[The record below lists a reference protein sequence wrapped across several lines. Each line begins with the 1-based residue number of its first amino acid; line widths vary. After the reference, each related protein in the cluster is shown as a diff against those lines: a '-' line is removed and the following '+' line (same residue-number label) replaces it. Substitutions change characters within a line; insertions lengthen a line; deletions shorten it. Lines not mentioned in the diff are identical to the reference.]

1 MRTLD
6 GAAEI
11 RTRKRPC
18 GLLVR
23 LGLCLLLCVS
33 AGAAGANPYPRAELA
48 VSSRQL
54 AQSLAAALGSPFSL
68 ELADVFG
75 GAPARQHLLGFIGDC
90 AAALDVPPV
99 ADALWSRALHLAVAR
114 GDARAELDLNKMIAR
129 SATMLGDYDRA
140 RAAAQRAAQLSLR
153 LDDHDALAQAEN
165 ALGIV
170 ERRRGHLDKATKHQ
184 LKAIALF
191 SASGNQ
197 AGEIRALT
205 DLGTV
210 WRDRGEFAKALQVQ
224 LDAAAKGHSDTDR
237 LEYLYRNLGLLYRDI
252 EDASA
257 SRQYFDRALSEAIER
272 GSPTAY
278 STVIGSYASLL
289 NDLGDFAG
297 ARDASSE
304 ALAID
309 SALDDRPH
317 QGLDLL
323 ELGRALLGLHENDEA
338 ERHLEHA
345 LKLGRELQQREIVA
359 RSLLHLTQ
367 AAIAD
372 GDTLRARGSID
383 EAIAGLEAA
392 NLRQQL
398 AQAYAMREQLAQS
411 EGNSQDALR
420 YAHKYLQA
428 REEMIGVRTSRQL
441 AALEV
446 QHERANAEQRV
457 SMLAKDNEL
466 QAARIERQTLVRDT
480 ALIVIIGLS
489 LTLGALVFRHRS
501 MRRFNQALAQRNQ
514 EILEA
519 SAKLDSANA
528 ALRAQAAE
536 LERAATIDS
545 LTQIANRRH
554 LLTKLADR
562 IVQASEQGRSLVLML
577 IDFDH
582 FKAINDEHGHL
593 FGDQVLAT
601 GARAISERLSRSD
614 LLGRYGGEEFV
625 AVLEQCP
632 ADQALAFADG
642 VREHVTQR
650 LTSTLPVLGAK
661 GSVSIGVACMADLS
675 PPVDMSG
682 FLDAADQALYAAKH
696 AGRNCVRRYPT

>member
-1 MRTLD
+1 MRTLP

-11 RTRKRPC
+11 RTPPEPR

-23 LGLCLLLCVS
+23 SGVCLLLCLAS
-33 AGAAGANPYPRAELA
+33 AAGKADPYPRAELA

-54 AQSLAAALGSPFSL
+54 AQTLATTLGSGFSL
-68 ELADVFG
+68 EIANLFG
-75 GAPARQHLLGFIGDC
+75 GSLARQHLLGFVGDS

-99 ADALWSRALHLAVAR
+99 ADALWSRARALAVVRA
-114 GDARAELDLNKMIAR
+114 DAPAELDLEEMIAR

-140 RAAAQRAAQLSLR
+140 RDAAQRASTLAR
-153 LDDHDALAQAEN
+153 KLDDRNAQAQAEN

-170 ERRRGHLDKATKHQ
+170 ERRRGHLEQATEHQQKAF
-184 LKAIALF
+184 ALF
-191 SASGNQ
+191 VAEGNETGQ
-197 AGEIRALT
+197 IRALT

-210 WRDRGEFAKALQVQ
+210 WRDRGDFAKALQVQ
-224 LDAAAKGHSDTDR
+224 LDAATRSHSDSDR

-252 EDASA
+252 EDTHT
-257 SRQYFDRALSEAIER
+257 SREYFKRAISEAIQR

-297 ARDASSE
+297 AREASSE

-317 QGLDLL
+317 TGLDLL
-323 ELGRALLGLHENDEA
+323 ELGRALLGLHENAEA
-338 ERHLEHA
+338 ERHLEQA
-345 LKLGRELQQREIVA
+345 LKLGRELQQREIIA
-359 RSLLHLTQ
+359 RALLYLTQ

-372 GDTLRARGSID
+372 GDSLRARGTID
-383 EAIAGLEAA
+383 EAIAGLEATH
-392 NLRQQL
+392 LRQHL

-411 EGNSQDALR
+411 EGNPQDALR

-446 QHERANAEQRV
+446 QHERTNAEQRV
-457 SMLAKDNEL
+457 SILAKDNEL
-466 QAARIERQTLVRDT
+466 QAARLERQRLVRDT
-480 ALIVIIGLS
+480 ALIIILGLS
-489 LTLGALVFRHRS
+489 LTLIALFYRHRS
-501 MRRFNQALAQRNQ
+501 MRRFNLALAQRNK

-528 ALRAQAAE
+528 ALRVQAAE
-536 LERAATIDS
+536 LERAATTDS

-554 LLTKLADR
+554 LLQKLADR
-562 IVQASEQGRSLVLML
+562 LMQAGEQGRSVVMLL

-601 GARAISERLSRSD
+601 GARAIGERLSRGD
-614 LLGRYGGEEFV
+614 LFGRYGGEEFV
-625 AVLEQCP
+625 AVLGQCP
-632 ADQALAFADG
+632 SDQALAFADA
-642 VREHVTQR
+642 VREHVMAR
-650 LTSTLPVLGAK
+650 LTAALPMLGSK
-661 GSVSIGVACMADLS
+661 GTVSIGVACLADLP
-675 PPVDMSG
+675 PPVDMSS

-696 AGRNCVRRYPT
+696 AGRNCVRRYAA